1 MQFHAFFSC
10 MLASKWCDTRQNV
23 QRELCLVPKIYVKLY
38 RHVQPFVQLRLQIEA
53 VLVLKG
59 WKHV

>member
-1 MQFHAFFSC
+1 

-23 QRELCLVPKIYVKLY
+23 QRELCLVPKIYVRLY